1 MTNTTRGML
10 LAADDGERSFA
21 PRSLRVIVVDDDRD
35 AALTL
40 ALILRSEGYETRAFY
55 SGRSALAAVI
65 ESHPDA
71 VVLDINL
78 PEISGWQIAQTI
90 RARGGPMPLVI
101 GISGVYKSGAD
112 KALAHASGFDH
123 YLVKPCP
130 PSELL
135 KLLEP
140 LRSAG
145 A

>member
-1 MTNTTRGML
+1 MMFSSSQ
-10 LAADDGERSFA
+10 DEPSHA
-21 PRSLRVIVVDDDRD
+21 PRSLRIIVVDDDRD

-40 ALILRSEGYETRAFY
+40 ALILRNEGYDTRALY
-55 SGRSALAAVI
+55 SGRTAMSAVI
-65 ESHPDA
+65 EGDPDV

-90 RARGGPMPLVI
+90 RARGGRMPLVI

-112 KALAHASGFDH
+112 RALAQVSGFDH

-135 KLLEP
+135 KLIEP
-140 LRSAG
+140 LRSTNT
-145 A
+145 

>member
-1 MTNTTRGML
+1 MTTTTGML
-10 LAADDGERSFA
+10 CSSEPSERSYA

-35 AALTL
+35 TALML
-40 ALILRSEGYETRAFY
+40 ALILRNEGYETHAFY
-55 SGRSALAAVI
+55 SGRSAMNAVI
-65 ESHPDA
+65 QTQPDA

-130 PSELL
+130 PSDLL

-140 LRSAG
+140 LRSTG
-145 A
+145 T